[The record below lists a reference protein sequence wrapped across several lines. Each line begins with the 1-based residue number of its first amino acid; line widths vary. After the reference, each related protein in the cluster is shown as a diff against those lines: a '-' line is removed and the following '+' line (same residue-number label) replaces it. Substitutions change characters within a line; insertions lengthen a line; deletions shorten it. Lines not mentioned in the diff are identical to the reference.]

1 MEKEKF
7 DYEKYINFDATPYTV
22 EFTDDGYDII
32 VGCLTTNF
40 DSGAFDKAGAQI
52 LKEVKFHISPK
63 VRKNKWDVIDYGKCN
78 SLEKLNNYQ
87 RSKLE
92 ILKRQM
98 PTFFQK
104 YKEAN
109 PEQFALFARKL
120 LRPMRDCHCKNKLK
134 SIEAT
139 LFQIVEQ

>member
-22 EFTDDGYDII
+22 EFTDDGYDIT
-32 VGCLTTNF
+32 VGCLHV
-40 DSGAFDKAGAQI
+40 DLSDRFDKAGAQI
-52 LKEVKFHISPK
+52 LREVKFHIHPGAT
-63 VRKNKWDVIDYGKCN
+63 KNFLTVIDFGKYK
-78 SLEKLNNYQ
+78 SLEGLNNYQ
-87 RSKLE
+87 RGKLE

-98 PTFFQK
+98 PTFIKK
-104 YKEAN
+104 YKEAK
-109 PEQFALFARKL
+109 PEQFALFARNL